1 METVKVH
8 QPLPDFT
15 SNNPL
20 FGDEI
25 SSCQS
30 FFMFRI
36 LVILLRYI
44 LFKIFTY
51 KLQVNYLFPISTDFI
66 SIPLGIFF

>member
-1 METVKVH
+1 MSWEPVVTDITRMLMETVKVH

-20 FGDEI
+20 FGEEI

-51 KLQVNYLFPISTDFI
+51 KL
-66 SIPLGIFF
+66 